1 MKNAVERCP
10 PSDATL
16 GECATIHHAGDDEGF
31 SVAGILARTIAN
43 RPPNEDRLR
52 GIV

>member
-16 GECATIHHAGDDEGF
+16 GECATIHYAGDHEGF
-31 SVAGILARTIAN
+31 SGAGILARAIAH